1 MKKITSIFLLTLGL
15 LSVSSCNEFDE
26 LNVDPVNPTAVSP
39 ELLFTG
45 ALRNGTLNWDVYQIG
60 QNLHADLFVQY
71 FANVNPGFQTDQ
83 YNSNPAWAATFW
95 NTYFSNY
102 IINTQEVIRL
112 TQADPAQ
119 SNKTNVARIWRAW
132 LFHRATDYWGDIP
145 YSEAGQAFGGNRT
158 PKYDAQEAIYKDM
171 IKELKEAAQALDNSN
186 AQKFTANDLLYKGD
200 LDKWK
205 KFANSL
211 RLRLGMRLSKADPA
225 FARTVVSEVMT
236 ENNLIASNADNALMG
251 TQPTGQFINR
261 YPLAILFNFDELRV
275 SKTMVDLLKNLND
288 PRLAVYAQPVENV
301 TPPTYVGLLNGLS
314 AQQLAQPQNAKAL
327 YSKMGTA
334 IRAEGTPID
343 ILTYPEVSF
352 LKAEAVQRGWA
363 TGNAATF
370 YQQGIRASMAKRAVT
385 NTAAIDTYLAQPSV
399 AYNNTVERIIT
410 QKYLALFPDGFEA
423 WAEWRR
429 TGFPT
434 LLQIPNQG
442 ETNGTVPRRVIYPQS
457 EASLNAAAYE
467 AAIAT
472 QGPNTMTTR
481 VWWDKP

>member
-1 MKKITSIFLLTLGL
+1 
-15 LSVSSCNEFDE
+15 
-26 LNVDPVNPTAVSP
+26 
-39 ELLFTG
+39 
-45 ALRNGTLNWDVYQIG
+45 
-60 QNLHADLFVQY
+60 
-71 FANVNPGFQTDQ
+71 
-83 YNSNPAWAATFW
+83 
-95 NTYFSNY
+95 
-102 IINTQEVIRL
+102 
-112 TQADPAQ
+112 
-119 SNKTNVARIWRAW
+119 
-132 LFHRATDYWGDIP
+132 
-145 YSEAGQAFGGNRT
+145 
-158 PKYDAQEAIYKDM
+158 
-171 IKELKEAAQALDNSN
+171 
-186 AQKFTANDLLYKGD
+186 
-200 LDKWK
+200 
-205 KFANSL
+205 
-211 RLRLGMRLSKADPA
+211 MRLSKADPA
-225 FARTVVSEVMT
+225 FARIVVSEVMT